1 MLSYEVVKL
10 KDRYKVRSYKIV
22 SLENLLV
29 DLKPK
34 FNSDNRRLYSNEH
47 GAKILVEGEIS
58 L

>member
-10 KDRYKVRSYKIV
+10 KDRYKVKSYKIV

-29 DLKPK
+29 DLKPE
-34 FNSDNRRLYSNEH
+34 FNSDNKRLYSNEH
-47 GAKILVEGEIS
+47 GAKILAEGEIS